1 MKYLIC
7 EICGGY
13 YPLEN
18 GESISD
24 FDSCQCGG
32 KLYIVEEEGETE
44 IQYPRITCKNCG
56 NTTTDETAFCSSC
69 GQILIPAKE
78 VSGTNRSETFKPI
91 GIFAGVTFIVVVS
104 IVLLGLLI

>member
-1 MKYLIC
+1 MKYLVC

-13 YPLEN
+13 YQLMDE
-18 GESISD
+18 ESIND

-32 KLYIVEEEGETE
+32 KLYIVEEKDEIE
-44 IQYPRITCKNCG
+44 IQSPKITCKNCG
-56 NTTTDETAFCSSC
+56 KVVTVETAFCSAC

-91 GIFAGVTFIVVVS
+91 GILAGVTFILVS
-104 IVLLGLLI
+104 IVLLGLFV

>member
-13 YPLEN
+13 YQLED

-32 KLYIVEEEGETE
+32 KLYIVEDQDETE
-44 IQYPRITCKNCG
+44 IQSPKITCKNCG
-56 NTTTDETAFCSSC
+56 NLTTVETAFCSAC

-91 GIFAGVTFIVVVS
+91 GIFAGVTFIVVS
-104 IVLLGLLI
+104 IILLGLLI

>member
-13 YPLEN
+13 YPLMD

-32 KLYIVEEEGETE
+32 KLYIVGVEDEIE
-44 IQYPRITCKNCG
+44 IQSPKLTCKNCG
-56 NTTTDETAFCSSC
+56 NLTKVEKAFCSAC
-69 GQILIPAKE
+69 GQILMPAKE
-78 VSGTNRSETFKPI
+78 VSGINRNETLKPLR
-91 GIFAGVTFIVVVS
+91 IFAGVTFILVS
-104 IVLLGLLI
+104 IVLLGLFV

>member
-13 YPLEN
+13 YQLMD

-32 KLYIVEEEGETE
+32 KLRIVEEKDNIV
-44 IQYPRITCKNCG
+44 IQSTKITCKNCG
-56 NTTTDETAFCSSC
+56 NENTVETAFCSSC

-78 VSGTNRSETFKPI
+78 VSRINRSETFKPL
-91 GIFAGVTFIVVVS
+91 GIFVGVMFILVS
-104 IVLLGLLI
+104 IVLLGLFV

>member
-13 YPLEN
+13 YQLMD

-32 KLYIVEEEGETE
+32 KLYIVEEEDEIE
-44 IQYPRITCKNCG
+44 IQSLKITCKNCG
-56 NTTTDETAFCSSC
+56 NETTVETAFCSEC

-78 VSGTNRSETFKPI
+78 VSGTNRSKTFKPI
-91 GIFAGVTFIVVVS
+91 GIFAGVTFILVS
-104 IVLLGLLI
+104 IVLLGLFV